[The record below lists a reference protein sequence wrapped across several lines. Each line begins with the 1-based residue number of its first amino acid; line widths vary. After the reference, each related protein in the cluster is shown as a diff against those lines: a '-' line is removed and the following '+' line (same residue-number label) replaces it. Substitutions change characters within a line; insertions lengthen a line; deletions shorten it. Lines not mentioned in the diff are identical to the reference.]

1 MQSVPHLLRRG
12 TAFYYRA
19 RVPHDL
25 IEHLGRRE
33 VWISLRTADQ
43 QTAKLRLAETHIHQL
58 MRFDAIR
65 RGFELPAATLTFITP
80 EKAPKKSRGATIDDL
95 MDYWVSQ
102 AEKRPRT
109 LLDAR
114 TALGRLKSVVTQTA
128 ADLITKQEA
137 IAFKDRLIAQG
148 LAHATILKN
157 IGLVKSMFELALRN
171 DLIKANPFA
180 DLKLPKPARCE
191 KPRLSFSLDD
201 LQKIFG
207 SAVFT
212 RGQRPIGGA
221 GEAAYWLPLI
231 ALLTGMRLEEIG
243 QLRKTDIKSREGI
256 WYIDLDYQLTEG
268 RTLKSDS
275 SRRQIPLH
283 QSLIDLGF
291 LDLAKKSEEVLFP
304 LLKSAGH
311 RQLTASWS
319 QWFGRY
325 LRQEIGL
332 TDKRKTFHS
341 FRHTF
346 KDLCR
351 EVGVP
356 KHIHDR
362 LTGHKSTDVGDGY
375 GGAVYPLKPLA
386 LAIEQIEIPIQL
398 SFPTTNALIFASG

>member
-1 MQSVPHLLRRG
+1 MQSPPHLHRRG
-12 TAFYYRA
+12 SAFYYRA

-65 RGFELPAATLTFITP
+65 RGAELPASSLTFITTQ
-80 EKAPKKSRGATIDDL
+80 KTSKKSHGATIDEL

-114 TALGRLKSVVTQTA
+114 TALGRLKSVVIQPH
-128 ADLITKQEA
+128 ADLVNKQEA
-137 IAFKDRLIAQG
+137 IAFKDSLIAEG

-157 IGLVKSMFELALRN
+157 IGLIKSMFELGLRN

-180 DLKLPKPARCE
+180 DLKVPKP
-191 KPRLSFSLDD
+191 
-201 LQKIFG
+201 
-207 SAVFT
+207 
-212 RGQRPIGGA
+212 
-221 GEAAYWLPLI
+221 
-231 ALLTGMRLEEIG
+231 
-243 QLRKTDIKSREGI
+243 
-256 WYIDLDYQLTEG
+256 G
-268 RTLKSDS
+268 RTLKNDS
-275 SRRQIPLH
+275 SRRQIPIH

-291 LDLAKKSEEVLFP
+291 LGLAEKSEGVLFP

-332 TDKRKTFHS
+332 ADKRKTFHS

-351 EVGVP
+351 EAGVP
-356 KHIHDR
+356 KNIHDR
-362 LTGHKSTDVGDGY
+362 LTGHKSSDVGDGY
-375 GGAVYPLKPLA
+375 GDAH
-386 LAIEQIEIPIQL
+386 
-398 SFPTTNALIFASG
+398 